1 MLTMCT
7 TPWNAQSAN
16 GENIIK
22 DNPETEIQV
31 RDLHGDIL
39 EGVATKGRGKGVVYH
54 PRIRTWRV
62 YTII

>member
-1 MLTMCT
+1 M
-7 TPWNAQSAN
+7 
-16 GENIIK
+16 
-22 DNPETEIQV
+22 

-62 YTII
+62 YVHGPYTRLFEIFIHNSPRNV